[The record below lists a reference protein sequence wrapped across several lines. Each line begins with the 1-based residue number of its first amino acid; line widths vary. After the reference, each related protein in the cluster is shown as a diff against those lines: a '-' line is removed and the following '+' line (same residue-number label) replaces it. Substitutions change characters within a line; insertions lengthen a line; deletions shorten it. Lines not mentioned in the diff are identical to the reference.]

1 MERQAAKARYTELAA
16 AKKTKKIL
24 RNYGLIIADI
34 SGASKSKNRKAA
46 EMDWREGA
54 IISRIFA
61 NPNG

>member
-24 RNYGLIIADI
+24 QNYGLIIADI

-46 EMDWREGA
+46 EMD
-54 IISRIFA
+54 
-61 NPNG
+61 